1 MNRQE
6 EIIMS
11 NVAAVDI
18 DVAEVMSHQEN
29 QSAAEQLKAAL
40 EANPAVSQMMEAAQ
54 SVEEMYD
61 SVKEYISLKLEDF
74 KVLFDKT
81 IEYFKGPKVALEDE
95 MMECVVG
102 GWSFS
107 NFWNKYKKTIC
118 AVVVVAGMAVLG
130 AAAGAVIGVTA
141 AVLAGTTMVTGG
153 TIGAVGGAIV
163 SGIAGG
169 LIYKAHENDKP

>member
-74 KVLFDKT
+74 KVLFDKA
-81 IEYFKGPKVALEDE
+81 IEYFKGPKVALEDD
-95 MMECVVG
+95 MMECVAG
-102 GWSFS
+102 GWSIS

-118 AVVVVAGMAVLG
+118 AAVVVAGMAVVG
-130 AAAGAVIGVTA
+130 AAAGAVVGATAVVLAGASLAVGVTA
-141 AVLAGTTMVTGG
+141 GATVGG
-153 TIGAVGGAIV
+153 VVGAVVGGV
-163 SGIAGG
+163 
-169 LIYKAHENDKP
+169 LYKATENNKA

>member
-107 NFWNKYKKTIC
+107 NFWNKYKKTS
-118 AVVVVAGMAVLG
+118 V
-130 AAAGAVIGVTA
+130 
-141 AVLAGTTMVTGG
+141 
-153 TIGAVGGAIV
+153 
-163 SGIAGG
+163 
-169 LIYKAHENDKP
+169 P